1 MLAQP
6 IIAVIRTVV
15 PAAVGTLLAWLAV
28 KGLDLGSLQEGLST
42 ALVAACTAL
51 YYAGVALLERKVHP
65 AFGWLLG
72 VAKAPT
78 YDATAKK
85 DPSSP
90 TGESA
95 AVASPLPDD
104 TPVKSTRIL
113 GKA

>member
-1 MLAQP
+1 MLSQP
-6 IIAVIRTVV
+6 LIGLIRTAV
-15 PAAVGTLLAWLAV
+15 PSLVGFALSWLAIR
-28 KGLDLGSLQEGLST
+28 GFDLNPDTQE
-42 ALVAACTAL
+42 ALVTSLTTLMIAA
-51 YYAGVALLERKVHP
+51 YYALVTLLERKVNP

-78 YDATAKK
+78 YDATSKL

-104 TPVKSTRIL
+104 TPVQETL
-113 GKA
+113 PAAA